1 MQNRRKT
8 LSLTVSIVLAAA
20 LTACGGSDDVPS
32 ATLEVTPALGA
43 AYGASVTVFNGTTG
57 ATLGSGVTGA
67 TSGTASIPLIGSTAG
82 SIVVK
87 VTLTPGSSYFDEKL
101 NTTVTVTAA
110 NTVSLLT
117 ALPALPT
124 STVKSVGVTPLTNMA
139 AKLAGL
145 DPATSNV
152 VVTPEKATDGAART
166 VLALGLPT
174 SFNITSAPQ
183 AAKSL
188 TTLPT
193 DVYGLLLAE
202 MAKKATTNALAQAK
216 VLVDACSTGSVNTTV
231 AGFLDATKAL
241 TDATVVVNTVKGSGS
256 IATVAPK
263 YTPSTAELSSAVS
276 AQNTVIAAATTPAGA
291 TGATGG
297 ATGASGSLSR

>member
-20 LTACGGSDDVPS
+20 LAACGGSDDVPS

-87 VTLTPGSSYFDEKL
+87 VTLTAGSSYFDEKL
-101 NTTVTVTAA
+101 NTTVNITSA

-145 DPATSNV
+145 DPSTSNV
-152 VVTPEKATDGAART
+152 IVTPAMATDGAART

-174 SFNITSAPQ
+174 SFNITAAPQ

-202 MAKKATTNALAQAK
+202 MAKKATTNALDQAK
-216 VLVDACSTGSVNTTV
+216 DLVNAASTGSVNSSSKGLTE
-231 AGFLDATKAL
+231 ATAAL
-241 TDATVVVNTVKGSGS
+241 TAAAAVVNTAKGAGS

-263 YTPSTAELSSAVS
+263 TSPTQNDVSAAVT
-276 AQNTVIAAATTPAGA
+276 AQNTVIAANTTP

-297 ATGASGSLSR
+297 TGASGSR

>member
-20 LTACGGSDDVPS
+20 LSACGGSDDVTS

-57 ATLGSGVTGA
+57 TTLGSGVTGA
-67 TSGTASIPLIGSTAG
+67 TSGTASIPLIG
-82 SIVVK
+82 
-87 VTLTPGSSYFDEKL
+87 
-101 NTTVTVTAA
+101 TTVTITSA

-145 DPATSNV
+145 DPSTSNV
-152 VVTPEKATDGAART
+152 IVTPAMATDGAART

-174 SFNITSAPQ
+174 SFNITAAPQ

-202 MAKKATTNALAQAK
+202 MAKKATTNALDQAK
-216 VLVDACSTGSVNTTV
+216 DLVNAASTGSVTSTT
-231 AGFLDATKAL
+231 GLTNATKAL
-241 TDATVVVNTVKGSGS
+241 TDAAAVVNTAKGAGS

-263 YTPSTAELSSAVS
+263 ISPTQNDVSAAVT
-276 AQNTVIAAATTPAGA
+276 AQNTVIAANTPPTSA

-297 ATGASGSLSR
+297 TGASVSR

>member
-20 LTACGGSDDVPS
+20 LSACGGSDDVTS

-57 ATLGSGVTGA
+57 TTLGSGVTGA

-101 NTTVTVTAA
+101 NTTVTITSA

-145 DPATSNV
+145 DPSTSNV
-152 VVTPEKATDGAART
+152 IVTPAMATDGAART

-174 SFNITSAPQ
+174 SFNITAAPQ

-202 MAKKATTNALAQAK
+202 MAKKATTNALDQAK
-216 VLVDACSTGSVNTTV
+216 DLVNAASTGSVTSTT
-231 AGFLDATKAL
+231 GLTNATKAL
-241 TDATVVVNTVKGSGS
+241 TDAAAVVNTAKGAGS

-263 YTPSTAELSSAVS
+263 ISPTQNDVSAAVT
-276 AQNTVIAAATTPAGA
+276 AQNTVIAANTPPTSA

-297 ATGASGSLSR
+297 TGASVSR